1 MTTPTAGG
9 SGGRTIDRPSLRES
23 AAHREEDSTLDAT
36 TRRVV
41 LLLLI
46 IPSVLLVIGIYHG
59 LLQTL
64 YRAGIIQSASFLGL
78 EYYQGLTLHGVINA
92 LVFTTY
98 FEVAFGYV
106 VVAYFLACRFH
117 AGVTWTAFALML
129 VGTLLAAG
137 AMLSGTAS
145 VLYTFYPPMRAHP
158 LFYIG
163 AALLVVGSWLPF
175 FQWIAAYR
183 AWRRRHPDAKTPLG
197 VVGMLATFT
206 VWLMATLPLAYEV
219 LVQLV
224 PWSLGLTS
232 TVNVALARMLFWF
245 FGHPL
250 VYFWL
255 LPSYVMF
262 YVMLPKLAGGKL
274 YSDAAGR
281 LSFMWFIV
289 FSCPVGI
296 HHQFADPS
304 IASGYKWFH
313 GLLTFMVAIPSF
325 MTAFTLAASL
335 EYAAR
340 TNGGRGLFRWWAK
353 LPWFD
358 PSRYLFA
365 YFMAGL
371 ILFFFGGI
379 TGIINASVSMNNVV
393 HNTSWIPAHFH
404 TTVGGP
410 VFLSFLGMTLFLVSQ
425 LTGKPLRLPRLNL
438 WVPYLWLAGVATFST
453 GLSVAGLLGE
463 PRRTNLGLTYAN
475 PDSPLY
481 HATWAF
487 WSQLGAVGGIV
498 MTVAMVCFFAVFFA
512 TLLSARAG
520 APALALPASQSYH
533 DEDIG
538 AVRNFTPWVAV
549 AIALLVVSYGPP
561 IYSIVTGPSEA
572 VPAYLPSSPA
582 PAP

>member
-1 MTTPTAGG
+1 MT
-9 SGGRTIDRPSLRES
+9 DRD
-23 AAHREEDSTLDAT
+23 ADAVVVLDPT

-46 IPSVLLVIGIYHG
+46 LPALLLTLGIYHG

-64 YRAGIIQSASFLGL
+64 YRAGIIQSVSFFGL

-106 VVAYFLACRFH
+106 VLAYFLRCRFH
-117 AGVTWTAFALML
+117 PAVTWFAAALMVL
-129 VGTLLAAG
+129 GTLLAAG
-137 AMLSGTAS
+137 AMLSGAAS
-145 VLYTFYPPMRAHP
+145 VLYTFYPPLRAHP

-163 AALLVVGSWLPF
+163 AALLVVGSWVPF
-175 FQWIAAYR
+175 FQWIAAYLG
-183 AWRRRHPDAKTPLG
+183 WRRLHPEDKTPLG

-224 PWSLGLTS
+224 PWSLGLTA

-281 LSFMWFIV
+281 LAFMWFIV

-296 HHQFADPS
+296 HHQFADPAIS
-304 IASGYKWFH
+304 AGFKWFH

-325 MTAFTLAASL
+325 VTAFTLAASL
-335 EYAAR
+335 EHAAR
-340 TNGGRGLFRWWAK
+340 ARGGRGLFGWWAK

-358 PSRYLFA
+358 SSRYLFA

-379 TGIINASVSMNNVV
+379 TGIINASVAMNNVV

-410 VFLSFLGMTLFLVSQ
+410 VFLSFLGMTLMLVSQ
-425 LTGKPLRLPRLNL
+425 LTGKPLRLRRLNV
-438 WVPYLWLAGVATFST
+438 WVPYLWLIGVAVFST

-475 PDSPLY
+475 SASPLFQP
-481 HATWAF
+481 AWAF
-487 WSQLGAVGGIV
+487 WSHLGAVGGVI
-498 MTVAMVCFFAVFFA
+498 MTVAMLGFFAVFFA
-512 TLLSARAG
+512 TLLGARAG
-520 APALALPASQSYH
+520 VPAVALPASAAYH
-533 DEDIG
+533 DEELR
-538 AVRNFTPWVAV
+538 ALRNFAPWVAA
-549 AIALLVVSYGPP
+549 AIVLLIIAYGPP
-561 IYSIVTGPSEA
+561 IYSVVTGPSQP
-572 VPAYLPSSPA
+572 VPAYEPWSPA
-582 PAP
+582 PAG